1 VLALTVSVIGQLKT
15 NGSRASAPNDEL
27 DRSPIF
33 PYPGTAQRA
42 HLAYRPIACGLP
54 FSAPIFY
61 GARDFAIGK
70 LDHGILSKAW
80 VGNPAPLEGG
90 LTRYIST
97 RGEAPT
103 LGFCDVMLTG
113 LARDGGLYVPES
125 WPQLASETIAGFF
138 GRPYWEVAVE
148 VIRPFVGDEIPDA
161 DLGRMAN
168 EAYATF
174 RHPAVVPLTQI
185 DPHQFVLEL
194 FHGPTLAF
202 KDVAMQLISRM
213 MDYVLAQRAQRTTIV
228 VATSGDTGGAA
239 VDAFAGLDNVDL
251 IVLFPHGRI
260 SDVQRRMMTTT
271 GAGNVHALAVE
282 GTFDDCQA
290 IVKGLFNHHGFRDA
304 VALSGVNSI
313 NWARI
318 VAQVVY
324 YFTSAV
330 ALGAPL
336 RKVDFTVP
344 TGNFGD
350 IFAGFVAKRMGLPVR
365 WLRIAANVNDIL
377 PRTLKTG
384 IYEVREVHAS
394 ASPSM
399 DIQVSSNFERL
410 LFEASR
416 RDAALVRRL
425 MASLKQSGRFVLP
438 DAVLAAIREEFDA
451 GRADETETSAAI
463 RAAWR
468 EAGTLVDPHTAVALA
483 VADRDTSDSS
493 IPNIVLSTAH
503 AAKFPDAVQAACGV
517 RPELPVWLEG
527 LMTRPEHIQ
536 VIKNDQVEV
545 ERFVKSVSRAAKQGV
560 AG

>member
-1 VLALTVSVIGQLKT
+1 MRKARAPPSLHFPLTG
-15 NGSRASAPNDEL
+15 
-27 DRSPIF
+27 F
-33 PYPGTAQRA
+33 P
-42 HLAYRPIACGLP
+42 LP
-54 FSAPIFY
+54 PKNHY
-61 GARDFAIGK
+61 GATRLCHRQSRNIYQYQR
-70 LDHGILSKAW
+70 
-80 VGNPAPLEGG
+80 VGVGVAPLEGD

-113 LARDGGLYVPES
+113 LARDGGLYVPEV
-125 WPQLASETIAGFF
+125 WPQLSHETIAGFF
-138 GRPYWEVAVE
+138 GRSYWEVAVE
-148 VIRPFVGDEIPDA
+148 VIRPFAGGEISDA

-174 RHPAVVPLTQI
+174 RHPAVVPL
-185 DPHQFVLEL
+185 DQFGPNQFLLEL

-202 KDVAMQLISRM
+202 KDVAMQLISRL
-213 MDYVLAQRAQRTTIV
+213 MDHVLAKRGERTTIV

-239 VDAFAGLDNVDL
+239 VDAFAGLNNVDL

-260 SDVQRRMMTTT
+260 SDVQRRMMTTS
-271 GAGNVHALAVE
+271 GAANVHALAVE
-282 GTFDDCQA
+282 GNFDDCQA
-290 IVKGLFNHHGFRDA
+290 IVKGMFNHHAFRDS

-330 ALGAPL
+330 ALGAPA
-336 RKVDFTVP
+336 RAVDFTVP

-350 IFAGFVAKRMGLPVR
+350 IFAGYAAKRMGLPIR
-365 WLRIAANVNDIL
+365 RLRIAANINDIL

-384 IYEVREVHAS
+384 IYEVREVHAT

-410 LFEASR
+410 LFESGK
-416 RDAALVRRL
+416 RDAATVRRL
-425 MASLKQSGRFVLP
+425 MESLKQSGRFVLP
-438 DAVLAAIREEFDA
+438 DKMLAAIREEFEA
-451 GRADETETSAAI
+451 GRADETETAAAI

-468 EAGTLVDPHTAVALA
+468 EAGQLVDPHTAVALA
-483 VADRDTSDSS
+483 VADRDTSDTSV
-493 IPNIVLSTAH
+493 PNIVLSTAH
-503 AAKFPDAVQAACGV
+503 PAKFPEAVQAACGI
-517 RPELPVWLEG
+517 RPQLPTWLDG
-527 LMTRPEHIQ
+527 LMTRPEHIK
-536 VIKNDQVEV
+536 VMKNDQIEV
-545 ERFVKSVSRAAKQGV
+545 ERFVRSVSRAAKQGV